1 VHAVAALTLLFGLF
15 ISFLLVLVPR
25 HPDSALHFRCVGRLP
40 VEQNVRKSFE
50 DSQQKSKTLEPD
62 AVFYFPEQTLWVDLS
77 VTEPTAPSALNR
89 NMIEAGSAMNARA
102 DHKNAKYLR
111 KAQSMDAD
119 FSPLVVE
126 THGRFHAG
134 FTTLLKRLA
143 TQLDGGQGL
152 TAREMAVL
160 LNLDLIKGNAAHAAK
175 VKSRVWM
182 AWHKNKEKR
191 DKQAE

>member
-1 VHAVAALTLLFGLF
+1 
-15 ISFLLVLVPR
+15 
-25 HPDSALHFRCVGRLP
+25 
-40 VEQNVRKSFE
+40 
-50 DSQQKSKTLEPD
+50 
-62 AVFYFPEQTLWVDLS
+62 
-77 VTEPTAPSALNR
+77 
-89 NMIEAGSAMNARA
+89 MNARA
-102 DHKNAKYLR
+102 DLKNAKYLR

-134 FTTLLKRLA
+134 FITLLKRLA

-182 AWHKNKEKR
+182 AWHREQGEKR
-191 DKQAE
+191 PTGRLIASWRMRTCIVDSVESSVLH

>member
-1 VHAVAALTLLFGLF
+1 
-15 ISFLLVLVPR
+15 
-25 HPDSALHFRCVGRLP
+25 
-40 VEQNVRKSFE
+40 VRKSFE
-50 DSQQKSKTLEPD
+50 DAQQKSKTLEPD
-62 AVFYFPEQTLWVDLS
+62 AVIYFPERTLWVDLS
-77 VTEPTAPSALNR
+77 ITEPTSPSALSRNR
-89 NMIEAGSAMNARA
+89 IEIGSAMKARA
-102 DHKNAKYLR
+102 DLKNAKYLR

-134 FTTLLKRLA
+134 FVTLLKRLA

-182 AWHKNKEKR
+182 AWHRNKDKR
-191 DKQAE
+191 DRQAG

>member
-1 VHAVAALTLLFGLF
+1 M
-15 ISFLLVLVPR
+15 
-25 HPDSALHFRCVGRLP
+25 
-40 VEQNVRKSFE
+40 RKSFE
-50 DSQQKSKTLEPD
+50 DAQQKSKMLEPV
-62 AVFYFPEQTLWVDLS
+62 AVIYFPERSLWVDFS
-77 VTEPTAPSALNR
+77 VTDPTAPSALSK
-89 NMIEAGSAMNARA
+89 NMIEVGSAMNARA
-102 DHKNAKYLR
+102 DLKNAKYLR

-134 FTTLLKRLA
+134 FLALLKRLA

-175 VKSRVWM
+175 VKSRVWL
-182 AWHKNKEKR
+182 AWHREQGERRPTGRLITSWRNIQLLWTVGSSE
-191 DKQAE
+191 

>member
-1 VHAVAALTLLFGLF
+1 MG
-15 ISFLLVLVPR
+15 
-25 HPDSALHFRCVGRLP
+25 
-40 VEQNVRKSFE
+40 
-50 DSQQKSKTLEPD
+50 
-62 AVFYFPEQTLWVDLS
+62 PE
-77 VTEPTAPSALNR
+77 
-89 NMIEAGSAMNARA
+89 
-102 DHKNAKYLR
+102 KNYLR

-175 VKSRVWM
+175 VKSRVLM
-182 AWHKNKEKR
+182 DGVA
-191 DKQAE
+191 

>member
-1 VHAVAALTLLFGLF
+1 M
-15 ISFLLVLVPR
+15 
-25 HPDSALHFRCVGRLP
+25 
-40 VEQNVRKSFE
+40 
-50 DSQQKSKTLEPD
+50 EPD
-62 AVFYFPEQTLWVDLS
+62 AVFYFPERSLWVDLS

-89 NMIEAGSAMNARA
+89 NMIEVGSAMNARA
-102 DHKNAKYLR
+102 DSKNAKYLR

-134 FTTLLKRLA
+134 FIKRLA

-182 AWHKNKEKR
+182 AWHRNKEKR
-191 DKQAE
+191 DRQAD